1 MTAPIMTITVNTS
14 PTWTGRIQW
23 HGFFFFGGLITAE
36 GCNKKSLQC
45 LQVTIYLWYIL
56 SIAEV
61 QTIEFPIRLLSSIP
75 ISCSQ
80 DQTSPAVSKLILW
93 VYSFP
98 LEFWTTGEKLSACA
112 TGTITHQAYWLQLEL
127 TSRPRLTK
135 RLPNPLRPISL
146 QFEQHNSYL
155 YQHR

>member
-1 MTAPIMTITVNTS
+1 MHIFMV
-14 PTWTGRIQW
+14 
-23 HGFFFFGGLITAE
+23 
-36 GCNKKSLQC
+36 
-45 LQVTIYLWYIL
+45 IL

-146 QFEQHNSYL
+146 QFEHIILIYINTGRRKKQSKNVKTDAEAMWCAWGYHWHLIFTMYSGL
-155 YQHR
+155 TD